1 MSSTPS
7 TATSTTKDTMLRNR
21 KDYPSFITPKATV
34 AWAQIDEPDYEY
46 KDEGEFHI
54 RVRFDPDDAEWNPIR
69 EAAEALLDEAFK
81 AKRAELQKEKKGALL
96 KKLHKKE
103 EVFTEELDRESGD
116 PTGKLLIRAGKKFR
130 VEVKNGPNAGKVYE
144 FTPDVFDARGKK
156 LKKRPRVGS
165 GSEVK
170 LSIRV
175 KEYFLAKDGE
185 MGISYELEAVQ
196 IIKLV
201 QGGSRDAASY
211 GFAQE
216 DGDALEDEDTG
227 GFGDEGEGFTSDDDE
242 DGNSDF

>member
-1 MSSTPS
+1 
-7 TATSTTKDTMLRNR
+7 MLRKRNE
-21 KDYPSFITPKATV
+21 YPSFITPKATV

-46 KDEGEFHI
+46 KDGGEFHV
-54 RVRFDPDDAEWNPIR
+54 RVRFDPSDSSWDGIR
-69 EAAEALLDEAFK
+69 EAAEALLEEAFQ
-81 AKRAELQKEKKGALL
+81 AKRAELLKEKKGALL
-96 KKLHKKE
+96 KKLHKTDS
-103 EVFTEELDRESGD
+103 VFTEELDRETGE
-116 PTGKLLIRAGKKFR
+116 PTGKFLIRAGKKFR

-156 LKKRPRVGS
+156 LNKRPKVGS

-175 KEYFLAKDGE
+175 KEYFLASDGS
-185 MGISYELEAVQ
+185 MGISYELEALQ

-216 DGDALEDEDTG
+216 EGDSIEDTG
-227 GFGDEGEGFTSDDDE
+227 GFEDEGTGYTSDDE